1 MDPFADRILFF
12 GNFRKFRTG
21 GTSPPQRPTPTPPL
35 VCMTRGEG
43 AGTTKKFSGWQG
55 GLDYSGAEGGTP
67 TLFVQDTTPL
77 HFQRKGSP
85 YPPSRRTLHA
95 KHTFWD
101 WKREGV
107 VPAFLPD
114 RGGEGRFMQME
125 N

>member
-1 MDPFADRILFF
+1 VHDP
-12 GNFRKFRTG
+12 G
-21 GTSPPQRPTPTPPL
+21 GGGRYNKKVQR
-35 VCMTRGEG
+35 V
-43 AGTTKKFSGWQG
+43 AG

-77 HFQRKGSP
+77 HFQRRGSP

-95 KHTFWD
+95 KYTLRD

-114 RGGEGRFMQME
+114 RGGGGRFMQRE